1 MGFVNHKK
9 VIVAPLNWGL
19 GHATRCVPIVH
30 ALIENKAEV
39 ILASDGNALAFLEKE
54 FPLLKKIRLPDS
66 NIKYYRFLPAWLSII
81 LQFPKFIY
89 QLRCDKI
96 FIEKYLQ
103 KNQVDVI
110 LSDNRYGFRSKKV
123 KSILI
128 THQLQII
135 SGFFGCIPNFI
146 IQKLV
151 SKFNYC
157 LIPDF
162 EPYEE
167 SLAGKLSHPSKIT
180 NQIFY
185 IQALSRFTFNNQA
198 PISSLIPV
206 IISGPNPMKLKIL
219 NKLIEVLANTKDH
232 FIIISGDAT
241 KQESR
246 QIGNIKIVSHLETA
260 QFEKIISESRYIIST
275 GGYSSLMDFYR
286 LNKKIIFIP
295 FPGQTEQLYLSK
307 FHSKSSHFKF
317 IKYSKINQLPTL
329 ISSLETTNFK
339 KTDDFEPFSS
349 ENLCQLIFRN
359 N

>member
-1 MGFVNHKK
+1 
-9 VIVAPLNWGL
+9 
-19 GHATRCVPIVH
+19 
-30 ALIENKAEV
+30 
-39 ILASDGNALAFLEKE
+39 
-54 FPLLKKIRLPDS
+54 
-66 NIKYYRFLPAWLSII
+66 
-81 LQFPKFIY
+81 
-89 QLRCDKI
+89 
-96 FIEKYLQ
+96 
-103 KNQVDVI
+103 
-110 LSDNRYGFRSKKV
+110 V

-135 SGFFGCIPNFI
+135 SGFFKCIPNLI

-198 PISSLIPV
+198 PISSLVPV

-219 NKLIEVLANTKDH
+219 NKLIEILANTKDY

-241 KQESR
+241 KQESK
-246 QIGNIKIVSHLETA
+246 QFGNIKIVSHLETA

-275 GGYSSLMDFYR
+275 GGYSSIMDFYR

-295 FPGQTEQLYLSK
+295 FPGQTEQLYLFK
-307 FHSKSSHFKF
+307 FHRKSSHFKF

-329 ISSLETTNFK
+329 ISSLEPTNFE
-339 KTDDFEPFSS
+339 KTDHFDSFSS
-349 ENLCQLIFRN
+349 ENLCHLIFRN